1 MISPRLS
8 KVSLTDC
15 HNDRKVKRNCPNIA
29 STNSDILA
37 CIRISPRSEICSTA
51 HRTRN
56 SPVVNKGVCYHIML
70 RITPQREPIG
80 IHTLRG
86 TFDSLSVNLFG
97 IQIVINLFFIKQ
109 VDQLR
114 KHDLFSPMP
123 LHSSVQHDGI
133 NKTKDITIF
142 STQVFPIELP
152 KSNRSESKVT
162 TRARNGIYLKFH
174 TLKPLSEFSSKSFPH
189 KVLTLSVIQ
198 GVLLIEFSSSF
209 HSLLAVR
216 QKNLIEFCKG
226 EPTELL
232 SRSNKSNI
240 TDNLKGTKDTIGF
253 CIGRIG
259 HLKATLQDSPNI
271 KETTV
276 DRPQDHISE
285 IMNID
290 VTSLGEFL
298 FFFTKI
304 ELLIESLS
312 EIPTNKTTFGRTKRA
327 IKVSILLVSQE
338 ENIISFFLKVLK
350 FLHVGVL
357 IVSIFLIGFRNL
369 REVLKG

>member
-1 MISPRLS
+1 M
-8 KVSLTDC
+8 
-15 HNDRKVKRNCPNIA
+15 
-29 STNSDILA
+29 
-37 CIRISPRSEICSTA
+37 
-51 HRTRN
+51 
-56 SPVVNKGVCYHIML
+56 
-70 RITPQREPIG
+70 
-80 IHTLRG
+80 
-86 TFDSLSVNLFG
+86 
-97 IQIVINLFFIKQ
+97 
-109 VDQLR
+109 
-114 KHDLFSPMP
+114 FSPMP
-123 LHSSVQHDGI
+123 LHSGVQHDGI
-133 NKTKDITIF
+133 NETKDITIF
-142 STQVFPIELP
+142 STQLFPIELP

-209 HSLLAVR
+209 HSLLAVG

-232 SRSNKSNI
+232 SRSDKSNI

-253 CIGRIG
+253 CIGRIR
-259 HLKATLQDSPNI
+259 HLKATLQYSTNI